1 MAVREGRWTVELEGD
16 FVVFIIGARVGNPL
30 KAVRALPLL
39 GKMSAMLKEIEGD
52 PAHGL
57 LAVQRHGGPFGVIV
71 QYWRS
76 FEALEAY
83 ARNPLAQHRPVWQAW
98 FRAGQD
104 KNAGVG
110 IWHETYKV
118 GAGQYEAIY
127 QNMGDTGLLRAGTPL
142 TVGEAKD
149 SARKRLGA

>member
-1 MAVREGRWTVELEGD
+1 MTMHEGRWTAEVDGD

-30 KAVRALPLL
+30 RAAKALPLL
-39 GKMSAMLKEIEGD
+39 GKMNKMLKEIEGD

-76 FEALEAY
+76 FDALETY
-83 ARNPLAQHRPVWQAW
+83 AKNPKAEHRPVWTAW
-98 FRAGQD
+98 FKTGA
-104 KNAGVG
+104 NANKSVG

-127 QNMGDTGLLRAGTPL
+127 QNMGDFGLMRAGTPM
-142 TVGEAKD
+142 TVADAKE
-149 SARKRLGA
+149 SARQRLGA